1 MSVREFLI
9 LLLLPVALTALLLYL
24 RRKHPLHVY
33 ALVALECVLI
43 AVGLWAC
50 SPTVTLHYSGP
61 LNASGFD
68 SWAFVPAFVSIALV
82 CAIPPFFVW
91 RFFQPFTAV
100 LSALYW
106 FFKYSW
112 LA

>member
-1 MSVREFLI
+1 MNIRPFLI
-9 LLLLPVALTALLLYL
+9 VLLLPAALTALLLYL
-24 RRKHPLHVY
+24 RRKYPLHVF
-33 ALVALECVLI
+33 ACVALESALI

-50 SPTVTLHYSGP
+50 GPTVTLHYSGP

-68 SWAFVPAFVSIALV
+68 SWAFVPAFVSIVLV
-82 CAIPPFFVW
+82 CAIPPFVVW
-91 RFFQPFTAV
+91 RFFQPFIAV

-106 FFKYSW
+106 FDKYMR